1 MCKTDGY
8 SLSSSLG
15 CPCLLTFLE
24 CSHPYIQQE
33 SYWLCHF
40 GSRKISFLS
49 LTYYSGFLISV
60 WTNFPH
66 QQWNTMSLG
75 KISIQFSSVA
85 QLHQT
90 FWDPMDCSTPG
101 LPVHHQFLDPTQTHV
116 HLIGEAIQPSHPL
129 LSPSL
134 PTFNLSQHANIGGF
148 DMEITIKKNFSSG
161 FVLLNGK
168 RQHAKQSERSFLIK
182 HQSLIGGNAV
192 ACKNFLCN
200 RFNIR
205 ACRRI
210 LNNTII

>member
-75 KISIQFSSVA
+75 KISIQFNSVA

-90 FWDPMDCSTPG
+90 LWDPMDCSTPG
-101 LPVHHQFLDPTQTHV
+101 LPVHHQFPDPTQTHV
-116 HLIGEAIQPSHPL
+116 HRIGEAIQPSHPL

-134 PTFNLSQHANIGGF
+134 PTFNLSQHQGLFQWVSSLHQVAKVLESTRTMSIESVMPSNHLILCRPLLLLPP
-148 DMEITIKKNFSSG
+148 IPTSIRVFSNESAPCTRWP
-161 FVLLNGK
+161 K
-168 RQHAKQSERSFLIK
+168 Y
-182 HQSLIGGNAV
+182 
-192 ACKNFLCN
+192 
-200 RFNIR
+200 
-205 ACRRI
+205 
-210 LNNTII
+210 